1 MYLSIA
7 FLIDRS
13 TVLHKNGGSSG
24 DSIYQTSTSSLG
36 DSIS

>member
-13 TVLHKNGGSSG
+13 TVLHKKMVAAQG
-24 DSIYQTSTSSLG
+24 IRFAKPVQEA
-36 DSIS
+36 